1 MADSRGSEGDF
12 SSSDSEIGGESD
24 SFFDHISSEDE
35 RRDADGQILP
45 YMFEP
50 EVESGDEDDEIP
62 GVHNDKGRPSGSCP
76 AGRIGNVHYYAIF
89 LPSLGSLSSSALA

>member
-1 MADSRGSEGDF
+1 MADSSGSEGDF

-24 SFFDHISSEDE
+24 SFSDHISSEDE

-50 EVESGDEDDEIP
+50 EVESGDEDDGIP
-62 GVHNDKGRPSGSCP
+62 GGSQ
-76 AGRIGNVHYYAIF
+76 
-89 LPSLGSLSSSALA
+89 